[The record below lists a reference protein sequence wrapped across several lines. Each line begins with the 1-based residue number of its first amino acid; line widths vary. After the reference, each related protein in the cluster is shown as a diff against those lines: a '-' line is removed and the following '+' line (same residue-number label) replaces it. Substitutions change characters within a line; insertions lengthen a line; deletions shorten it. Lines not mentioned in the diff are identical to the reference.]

1 MEDLTTP
8 EDEAKGSDGVL
19 ELLLRTFLLCGFA
32 PPASLRG
39 DEGLEDWGA
48 WEVKETD
55 ETETST
61 LKALDEA
68 STSFIVNQ
76 KQINAIDKED
86 EGVGN
91 FMRDKGKMKDS
102 GSKGRKARTV

>member
-1 MEDLTTP
+1 MKDWRTWN
-8 EDEAKGSDGVL
+8 
-19 ELLLRTFLLCGFA
+19 LR
-32 PPASLRG
+32 
-39 DEGLEDWGA
+39 
-48 WEVKETD
+48 EVKETD
-55 ETETST
+55 NSEIST
-61 LKALDEA
+61 LKALDET

-102 GSKGRKARTV
+102 EEAKEEKLYRTV